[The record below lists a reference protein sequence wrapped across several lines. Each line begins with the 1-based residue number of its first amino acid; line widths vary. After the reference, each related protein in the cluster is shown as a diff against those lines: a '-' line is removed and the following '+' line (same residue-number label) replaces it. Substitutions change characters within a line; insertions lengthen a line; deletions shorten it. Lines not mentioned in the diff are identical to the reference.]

1 MKKALLGLLAL
12 PLLTGAAMAGQ
23 QPVQLTNA
31 QMDHVTAGWSLHEI
45 DRSNTSWTEV
55 SVYSPR
61 FRDCSGSCYLV
72 LTSSSISVQSKFGP
86 SAP

>member
-1 MKKALLGLLAL
+1 MKKALFGLLAL
-12 PLLTGAAMAGQ
+12 PLLTGAAMAAQ

-31 QMDHVTAGWSLHEI
+31 QMDHVTAGWYLSET
-45 DRSNTSWTEV
+45 DGSNTSWTHV
-55 SVYSPR
+55 SVYTDPYYC
-61 FRDCSGSCYLV
+61 CSSCYLN